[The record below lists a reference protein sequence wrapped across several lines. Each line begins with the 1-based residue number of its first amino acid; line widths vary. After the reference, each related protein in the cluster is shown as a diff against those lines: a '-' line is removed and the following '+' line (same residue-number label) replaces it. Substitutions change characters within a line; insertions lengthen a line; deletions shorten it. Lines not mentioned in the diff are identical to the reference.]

1 MNLPFILI
9 VHPSVNLFSQNMMN
23 INIFRN
29 KECFFV
35 DQLIELLSD
44 RFLLKQPSFDKC
56 FLFVCLFVFCAFFVC
71 LFVFFFVN
79 LVLKCLY
86 LSYKY
91 KWNMSDSNSFQIRKL
106 VSRFVF
112 SVNALDGWF

>member
-112 SVNALDGWF
+112 KVHALDG